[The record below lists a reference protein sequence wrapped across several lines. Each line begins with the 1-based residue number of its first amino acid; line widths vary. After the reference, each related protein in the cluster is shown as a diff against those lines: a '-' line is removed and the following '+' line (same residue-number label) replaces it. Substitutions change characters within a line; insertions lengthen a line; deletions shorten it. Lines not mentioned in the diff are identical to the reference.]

1 MPISSGCF
9 QIQSQVASRANRIS
23 PSDRGL
29 CANCAVTVEAN
40 LRDPPRF
47 YVFLLARQATCRQVT
62 QFSCLLRMRSRLS
75 HTRENLSTLFCNPS
89 TPECLQKETNDG
101 AGFCQVAENTEYRR
115 YFFLWP
121 LPCCD
126 CTGGS
131 YPAECR
137 CAFAGADLIANAS
150 HVLVSL
156 RMQRV
161 GKLPMHFTQSGSRF
175 LGDRT
180 S

>member
-1 MPISSGCF
+1 MRKLRSDSG
-9 QIQSQVASRANRIS
+9 SQPMRSATILGIPACT
-23 PSDRGL
+23 PSDMQTGRTISL
-29 CANCAVTVEAN
+29 
-40 LRDPPRF
+40 
-47 YVFLLARQATCRQVT
+47 
-62 QFSCLLRMRSRLS
+62 SIRMRSRLS